1 MKLVSLLLL
10 LLLATTA
17 GSGQTFYF
25 STKRNVIKDHKR
37 KEKQLKKEHGID
49 LPFPTNCLWLKD
61 SVFIEDSE
69 VLLSSWSIEYAFR
82 NDSTVL
88 KEQTLY
94 FLSKYKVD
102 SIYSS
107 KGQEAYDDLIRHS
120 VSLSTNF
127 LYNDRVERPLVFV
140 DSLKIF
146 NYIQVLNNDINS
158 LIEKKDTSWFW
169 SKFYDK
175 KLRIEYSLPTLDDYL
190 LALKRYKNWTPSVQI
205 TSDIDKEIPVT
216 ISKYKNYQKGDC
228 IIGLTDNASEIINYQ
243 NRLFVVYWVEKER
256 IFLTEFKQPDYHI
269 GFRLKCRLKKK
280 NV

>member
-1 MKLVSLLLL
+1 MRLVSLPLLLL
-10 LLLATTA
+10 LLTTV

-82 NDSTVL
+82 NDSTIL
-88 KEQTLY
+88 RQQTLD
-94 FLSKYKVD
+94 FLSKYSVD
-102 SIYSS
+102 SIYASRS
-107 KGQEAYDDLIRHS
+107 PEAYADLIRYS
-120 VSLSTNF
+120 ALLSTNF

-140 DSLKIF
+140 DSLKIV
-146 NYIQVLNNDINS
+146 NCIQVLNHDANS
-158 LIEKKDTSWFW
+158 LIEKKEANWFW

-175 KLRIEYSLPTLDDYL
+175 QLRIEYSLPTLDDYL

-205 TSDIDKEIPVT
+205 TSGIIEEIPVT
-216 ISKYKNYQKGDC
+216 VSKYKNYKKGER

-269 GFRLKCRLKKK
+269 GFRLKCILKKK